1 MLHKLLSVFFLLGI
15 TSVLAQNV
23 SVEDYDVPISTAKI
37 LRFTGTYNWAQSSN
51 DSVVFVTANNATA
64 NLVFSTFYSSLP
76 FAWFLD
82 VNATGGKNFDQY
94 NHDVTIAP
102 SIRKYVWDDKNWFG
116 FASAFIEHAN
126 TYKQIASDVT
136 LGGGYGRY
144 INATALAKAV
154 RIEEHLISESVISG
168 NLPKETMIKIANI
181 IEREDEYRGIYGDT
195 YEKDWYEA
203 IEKEIKASGLL
214 NGESLGAIGILRTQQ
229 VLKGINEIVRDRY
242 YGWDLTLGV
251 LFNLSTWD
259 KSDTRSPALS
269 FGGRFSHPIAWRSQI
284 NAFANI
290 NSPLDS
296 TFFKFYFL
304 NAGLDYVY
312 ELSNK
317 INFLASYRMN
327 LTQPSVGDS
336 FIDHNLLG
344 SFVFYLENSI
354 NLGINAGV
362 VRSGISK
369 TTDLFT
375 SVSVQYN
382 LF

>member
-1 MLHKLLSVFFLLGI
+1 MLHKLLSIFFLLGI

-102 SIRKYVWDDKNWFG
+102 SIRKYLWDDKNWFG
-116 FASAFIEHAN
+116 FASAFVEHAN

-154 RIEEHLISESVISG
+154 RIEEHLIRESVISG

>member
-1 MLHKLLSVFFLLGI
+1 MLKKLLFVFFILGI

-23 SVEDYDVPISTAKI
+23 SVEDYDVPVSTAKI

-51 DSVVFVTANNATA
+51 DSVTFVTANNATA

-94 NHDVTIAP
+94 NHDITIAP
-102 SIRKYVWDDKNWFG
+102 SIRKYVWEDRNWFG
-116 FASAFIEHAN
+116 FASAFLEHAN

-154 RIEEHLISESVISG
+154 RIEEHLIRESVISG
-168 NLPKETMIKIANI
+168 NLVKETMIKIANI

-242 YGWDLTLGV
+242 YGWDLTLGI

-296 TFFKFYFL
+296 TFFKFFFL

-336 FIDHNLLG
+336 YVDHNLLG

-362 VRSGISK
+362 VRSGIGE